1 MNDSARGSGP
11 VTHARIESL
20 RLRIPAS
27 DARSAKA
34 LAVEVA
40 SKLALRVQDLGG
52 AASQGT
58 IQTRITAPRSMAK
71 GTLADSIVNGI
82 ANRSASGGRK

>member
-1 MNDSARGSGP
+1 MNDSRGSGP

-52 AASQGT
+52 AASPGT

-71 GTLADSIVNGI
+71 GVLADSIVNGI
-82 ANRSASGGRK
+82 ANRSGGGGRK

>member
-34 LAVEVA
+34 LAAEVA

-58 IQTRITAPRSMAK
+58 IQTRITS
-71 GTLADSIVNGI
+71 S
-82 ANRSASGGRK
+82 SAIDGRARWQIRL